1 MIGRSRRRFLLVF
14 IALAMAAC
22 TSQQSQ
28 PSPQLRLSQLTP
40 IKLNVGTVE
49 VATRYRAPMTPPNV
63 DHRFP
68 VPPEL
73 ALQRWA
79 QARLKAV
86 GSADTAKFIVI
97 EASVTEEALPTT
109 TGLMGA
115 IKVEPST
122 RYTAT
127 AKGVLE
133 ILNSDGRRVGG
144 ARTTVSRT
152 RTINEGATA
161 EERDAIWFDLT
172 ETLIS
177 DFDATMDN
185 AIRQHMGGWMM

>member
-1 MIGRSRRRFLLVF
+1 MIGRARRHLSVVL
-14 IALAMAAC
+14 IALMLAAC
-22 TSQQSQ
+22 ASKQSQ
-28 PSPQLRLSQLTP
+28 PSPKLSLSRLTP
-40 IKLNVGTVE
+40 IKLNVETIE
-49 VATRYRAPMTPPNV
+49 VVTRYRAPMTPPYV

-79 QARLKAV
+79 HARLKAT

-115 IKVEPST
+115 IKIEPAT
-122 RYTAT
+122 RYIAT
-127 AKGVLE
+127 AKGDLE
-133 ILNSDGRRVGG
+133 IRNSDGRRVGG

-161 EERDAIWFDLT
+161 EERDAVWFDLT

-177 DFDATMDN
+177 DFDATMEK
-185 AIRQHMGGWMM
+185 AIRQHMSEWMM